1 MMMYYIHRYGRN
13 NKCVTYIAAYQTHAW
28 VVRSYGYKGKKFIWT
43 ARDFQMAN
51 EIYCQQDTSNQNI
64 RTLPSYM
71 KYVHL

>member
-1 MMMYYIHRYGRN
+1 MCYIYSCIPN
-13 NKCVTYIAAYQTHAW
+13 PW

-64 RTLPSYM
+64 RTLPSFM